1 MPITAIAT
9 TWYQERHPGVVVVNS
24 EESGLDPQILS
35 VLLFGFV
42 SFLLLFIGLAILTD
56 LVQKLEQRLENHML
70 ELDEGV
76 AN

>member
-1 MPITAIAT
+1 
-9 TWYQERHPGVVVVNS
+9 VVNS

-35 VLLFGFV
+35 VLIFGFV

-56 LVQKLEQRLENHML
+56 LVQKLEQRLEKQML
-70 ELDEGV
+70 ELDEEV